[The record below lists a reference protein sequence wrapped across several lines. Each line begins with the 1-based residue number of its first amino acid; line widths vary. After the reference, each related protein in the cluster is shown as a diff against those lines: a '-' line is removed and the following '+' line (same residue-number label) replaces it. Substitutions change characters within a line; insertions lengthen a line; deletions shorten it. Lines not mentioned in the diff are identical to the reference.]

1 MKKNTRYIVM
11 VVLLAAIAVVSIYF
25 TSGRAMKAAPARK
38 SFAEF
43 PERAGG
49 WRAIDAQAL
58 GQRQAQELNADDYLS
73 RAYANDRGT
82 LAYFFAAWYGG
93 QGHRRTIHSP
103 QNCIP
108 GAGWTMGKHKVHSLA
123 VIPSTGAEINEY
135 LIEKDG
141 NRMLAFYWY
150 QGRGRVSAGDYK
162 SRLLLL
168 YDGLTAGRNDGALV
182 RVIVPIAGGP
192 EAEFRARSA
201 GLNFARIMIPALND
215 FIP

>member
-1 MKKNTRYIVM
+1 ML
-11 VVLLAAIAVVSIYF
+11 VLLAAIAVVSIYF
-25 TSGRAMKAAPARK
+25 SSGRAMKAAPKRI

-58 GQRQAQELNADDYLS
+58 GQRQSQELNADDYLS
-73 RAYANDRGT
+73 RTYANDRGT
-82 LAYFFAAWYGG
+82 LAYLFAAWYGG

-108 GAGWTMGKHKVHSLA
+108 GAGWTMGAHRVHSLA
-123 VIPSTGAEINEY
+123 VIPTTGAEINEY

-141 NRMLAFYWY
+141 SRMLAFYWY
-150 QGRGRVSAGDYK
+150 QGRGRVSAGDYS
-162 SRLLLL
+162 SRLLLI
-168 YDGLTAGRNDGALV
+168 YDGLRSGRNDGALV
-182 RVIVPIAGGP
+182 RVIVPVAEGP

-201 GLNFARIMIPALND
+201 GLNFAATIIPALRD